1 MFRILILILLA
12 STLYGCTS
20 QNQGGTHSPT
30 NSTANSSPVNTTHFT
45 EEQKREIAKEATM
58 VTYYRAP
65 KKAKQKLQEDPN
77 NVPALVGLGQWY
89 LRTDLNLSIQYSR
102 KALKIEPKCETA
114 KQNLLVAY
122 MKLGRKADARKLAEE
137 LKDSQFSK
145 SVAES
150 VLKKLDR

>member
-1 MFRILILILLA
+1 
-12 STLYGCTS
+12 
-20 QNQGGTHSPT
+20 
-30 NSTANSSPVNTTHFT
+30 
-45 EEQKREIAKEATM
+45 M